1 MDRNFVRELNYFSLS
16 VIPAYAGIH
25 PMYSFLRKIWIPTFA
40 GMTELIMT
48 YTTQGI
54 VLKKI
59 PAGEADAIAVLYTRD
74 FGKIRAFVQG
84 VKKESAKLKGHIE
97 PFSLSYVQFVIGNT
111 GERLTY
117 AQMLQS
123 WPVIRDDFDRLAK
136 AFYMTELID
145 RHCLV
150 SEPDNDIWE
159 LLLVSLAALNQEG
172 RSACEVIKSFE
183 HDLLECLGYAGEKD
197 MSVLGPG
204 IALY

>member
-1 MDRNFVRELNYFSLS
+1 
-16 VIPAYAGIH
+16 
-25 PMYSFLRKIWIPTFA
+25 
-40 GMTELIMT
+40 MT

-97 PFSLSYVQFVIGNT
+97 PFSLSSVQFVIGNT

-123 WPVIRDDFDRLAK
+123 WPVIREDFDRLSA
-136 AFYMTELID
+136 ASRMVELVD
-145 RHCLV
+145 QHCITNE
-150 SEPDNDIWE
+150 SDNNIWE
-159 LLLVSLAALNQEG
+159 LLLVNFVLLNKGGQVREI
-172 RSACEVIKSFE
+172 IKDFE
-183 HDLLECLGYAGEKD
+183 RDLLECLGYAGTTD
-197 MSVLGPG
+197 VSILGPG
-204 IALY
+204 MAIRG